1 MTQPK
6 KIHIALG
13 VRDPDASV
21 PEYSQRLAAAPVAH
35 IRGEYA
41 LWRTEQ
47 VNFSIR
53 RALPEQVGLR
63 HLGWEDPT
71 AESFSQSVD
80 LNGILWERFTPTQQ
94 LDEIAAA
101 WPATMNEGDR
111 TRS

>member
-1 MTQPK
+1 MIEAK

-13 VRDPDASV
+13 VLDPDASV
-21 PEYSQRLAAAPVAH
+21 PEYSERLAAPPVAH

-53 RALPEQVGLR
+53 RTPPEQVGLR

-71 AESFSQSVD
+71 AESFSQAVD
-80 LNGILWERFTPTQQ
+80 LNGIVWERFTPAQQ

-101 WPATMNEGDR
+101 WPAKTNEGDR
-111 TRS
+111 TGS